1 MGKKWVIPDIHGC
14 AVTLKTLFEDHIKP
28 AAGDTIFFLGD
39 YIDRGPGSKE
49 VLDFIMDLQQ
59 SPVNVIPLIGN
70 HEEYMLKTFYAD
82 RERGSFLGVKTKTG
96 IQKNW
101 EMNGGAETLKSLD
114 IKWPSEIPIKYI
126 DWIGTLPLYQEADRF
141 LLVHAGFNFEADDP
155 LSDRQAMLWTK
166 DYEIKPEKINYR
178 TIIHG
183 HVPVSLEFIDRTIK
197 AAEQPFIDL
206 DNGVYLTRLDGFGNL
221 IALELTEMKYVVQPT
236 LDVVDSKYLI

>member
-1 MGKKWVIPDIHGC
+1 MAKKWVIPDIHGC

-28 AAGDTIFFLGD
+28 TAGDTIYFLGD

-59 SPVNVIPLIGN
+59 GPVNVVPLIGN

-82 RERGSFLGVKTKTG
+82 RERGSFLGVRTKTG

-101 EMNGGAETLKSLD
+101 EMNGGAETLKSLE
-114 IKWPSEIPIKYI
+114 IRWPSEIPMKYI
-126 DWIGTLPLYQEADRF
+126 DWISTLPLYQEVDRF

-155 LSDRQAMLWTK
+155 FSDRQAMLWTK
-166 DYEIKPEKINYR
+166 DYEIKPEKIGYK
-178 TIIHG
+178 TIVHG

-206 DNGVYLTRLDGFGNL
+206 DNGVYLTRLDGYGNL

-236 LDVVDSKYLI
+236 LDIVDYK